1 MRPEPE
7 QSSQLANV
15 DQLIEAFFRYKN
27 KVLEQKQKT
36 DTNCKLNP
44 TKSHI
49 LGMILREGRCMAV
62 DVARQL
68 SLSSGATTIV
78 LNQLE
83 SEGMIR
89 RVRSEEDRR
98 IVWLS
103 LTEEGEQLAQA
114 LNANRGRMT
123 WELLQALTE
132 EEQQQMLGMLKKI
145 ELKLLEKMK
154 QLEHANR

>member
-7 QSSQLANV
+7 QSLQLANV

>member
-15 DQLIEAFFRYKN
+15 DQLMEAFFRYKN
-27 KVLEQKQKT
+27 KMLEQKQKT

-49 LGMILREGRCMAV
+49 LGMILRVGRCMAV

-83 SEGMIR
+83 SEGMIQ

-154 QLEHANR
+154 QLEHTNR